1 MNNLNQYFTPLWAAE
16 AIVDRHFNNLN
27 MSDLVIEPSCGHGAF
42 LKAIPSYVPA
52 MGVEIDP
59 AAAKVAAEETGR
71 EIIIGDF
78 RTVELNVK
86 PTLIIG
92 NPPFPTKLVEGFFD
106 RAHELLEEGGQIA
119 FILPSYHMQIAGD
132 KTRGYFNKWSIFSEQ
147 IPRNI
152 FAGLSHPLTFTIFTK
167 DNHRKVVGFAL
178 YLETA
183 DLNRLQDKYYQAI
196 NNTQGSLW
204 EAVCR
209 VALEALGGKA
219 SLHDIYSEIE
229 ANKPTQNKFWR
240 EKIRQTLRVY
250 TNTFKSHGAG
260 NYSIV
265 GAA

>member
-1 MNNLNQYFTPLWAAE
+1 MNLNQYFTPIWAAE
-16 AIVDRHFNNLN
+16 AIIDRHFKHLN

-42 LKAIPSYVPA
+42 LKALPSYVPA
-52 MGVEIDP
+52 IGVEIDP
-59 AAAKVAAEETGR
+59 VVANVAAIETGR
-71 EIIIGDF
+71 EIILGDF
-78 RTVELNVK
+78 RTVALDVK

-92 NPPFPTKLVEGFFD
+92 NPPFPTKVIEGFFD
-106 RAHELLEEGGQIA
+106 RAYSLLDEGGQIA
-119 FILPSYHMQIAGD
+119 FILPSYHMQKAGD

-152 FAGLSHPLTFTIFTK
+152 FEGLSHPLTFTIFTK

-183 DLNRLQDKYYQAI
+183 DLNRLQNKYYAAI

-219 SLHDIYSEIE
+219 SLQDIYTEIE
-229 ANKPTQNKFWR
+229 ANKPTQTKFWR

-250 TNTFKSHGAG
+250 NKSFKALSAG
-260 NYSIV
+260 VYELV
-265 GAA
+265 AA